1 MNESTAIKIM
11 IETEES
17 LIGDFIEKLVEESKK
32 HPIDYHRISILSGAI
47 ARSVVKRK
55 HYKIFKR
62 LANVL
67 TTCAQITERY
77 MERNS

>member
-1 MNESTAIKIM
+1 MNEGTAIKIM

-32 HPIDYHRISILSGAI
+32 QPIDYHRISILSGAI

-55 HYKIFKR
+55 ALQDIQTVSECIDNLR
-62 LANVL
+62 TN
-67 TTCAQITERY
+67 
-77 MERNS
+77 N